1 MFNKLN
7 TYRDLFKYLLEI
19 TVWSFITLIAF
30 LLHFNGFPHGS
41 EESLLYSISFLFVL
55 KVITVYAFSTH
66 RQSWRNTG
74 FADLVILLKSV
85 SVVSLIFLVGV
96 VFTRESL
103 QIPISVP
110 LIEFILSLLVL
121 SGMRV
126 VTRYF
131 KVYKSTF
138 SKSAKEVKRVLIAGA
153 GESGNMAARE
163 MFRHPEAG
171 MKPVAFLDD
180 DRSKHDQKFLGLP
193 VLGNM
198 EKMSQ
203 VIQSHQIDEILI
215 AMPSESGKV
224 IRRIVDL
231 AIKTGVSYRIIPSI
245 YDLIRGKVT
254 INQIRNVDVEDLL
267 RRKPVMLDTSLIRS
281 YIVGK
286 TVLVTGA
293 GGSIGAEI
301 VKQLCKFKPKRL
313 VLIGRGENSIYAL
326 GQDLEHYYP
335 EVDYSLRIT
344 DVRDLSS
351 LDKIFTEEAPDV
363 VFHAAAHKHVPL
375 MEENPDQAVFNNVEG
390 TRNLVNLSL
399 QYDVNY
405 FVNIS
410 TDKAVNPTSVMG
422 ATKRVAEQIVQWGAK
437 QAGPGAVYV
446 SVRFGN
452 VLGSRGSV
460 IPKFKS
466 QIRYGGPVT
475 ITHPDMIRYFMT
487 IPEAAQLVLQA
498 GALNM
503 NGSVFVL
510 DMGDPVSIEKMARDL
525 IKLSGLEPDRDILI
539 EYSGVRP
546 GEKLYEELLTA
557 EEGTDVTQHEKIYV
571 ARSIDNLSDLTLKL
585 DQLNKSALNGEID
598 DIKSAIKELVPTYR
612 YQARIKTEY

>member
-1 MFNKLN
+1 MLKKIK

-30 LLHFNGFPHGS
+30 LLQFNGFPHGL
-41 EESLLYSISFLFVL
+41 EESLLYSVTLLFVV
-55 KVITVYAFSTH
+55 KAITVYSFSTH

-74 FADLVILLKSV
+74 FSDLVILLKSV
-85 SVVSLIFLVGV
+85 SVVSFIFLAGV
-96 VFTRESL
+96 IYTRESL

-110 LIEFILSLLVL
+110 LIEFILSLSVL

-131 KVYKSTF
+131 KVYKRAF
-138 SKSAKEVKRVLIAGA
+138 SKPAKEVTRVLIAGA

-193 VLGNM
+193 VLGDM
-198 EKMSQ
+198 ERMRQ

-224 IRRIVDL
+224 VRRIVDL
-231 AIKTGVSYRIIPSI
+231 VIKSGVSYRIIPSI

-267 RRKPVMLDTSLIRS
+267 RRKPVRLNTSLIRS

-286 TVLVTGA
+286 TVMVTGA
-293 GGSIGAEI
+293 GGSIGSEI
-301 VKQLCKFKPKRL
+301 VKQLCKYKPKRL

-326 GQDLEHYYP
+326 GQDLDHYYP
-335 EVDYSLRIT
+335 EVDYSLRIA
-344 DVRDLSS
+344 DVRDHTS
-351 LDKIFTEEAPDV
+351 LDKIFTEETPEV

-399 QYDVNY
+399 KYGVNY

-410 TDKAVNPTSVMG
+410 TDKAVNPTSFMG

-437 QAGPGAVYV
+437 QADPGDVYV

-460 IPKFKS
+460 IPKFKN
-466 QIRYGGPVT
+466 QIRHGGPIT

-510 DMGDPVSIEKMARDL
+510 DMGEPVSIEKMARDL
-525 IKLSGLEPDRDILI
+525 IKLSGLEPDKDILI

-571 ARSIDNLSDLTLKL
+571 VRSIDNLSDLTLKL

-612 YQARIKTEY
+612 YQVKIKTEY